1 MSEVKQVVTI
11 VDKSTKGLG
20 AQIAALLKVTNE
32 LASVGDRIPAM
43 ADEISMNQARLDA
56 IAEETSIAQ
65 RKAAAELSLRV
76 TENEDKV
83 LSELMAKRS
92 LATIT
97 KGELAILNTKLGT
110 AEAFNQDEIVKA
122 VDAAKASL
130 TVEHKAE
137 LAQVNS
143 THAVKS
149 ATTEAALEA
158 ANAKIGFLEAQVKS
172 LQDTITAEREARI
185 QEAEARSKAA
195 GVTVNNGK

>member
-32 LASVGDRIPAM
+32 LAAVGDRIPAM
-43 ADEISMNQARLDA
+43 ADEISMGQARLDA

-83 LSELMAKRS
+83 LTELMAKRS

-110 AEAFNQDEIVKA
+110 AEAFNQEEIVKA
-122 VDAAKASL
+122 VDAAKATL
-130 TVEHKAE
+130 TIEHKAE

-143 THAVKS
+143 DHAVKS

-158 ANAKIGFLEAQVKS
+158 ANAKIGFLESQVKS
-172 LQDTITAEREARI
+172 LQDTITAERQARV

>member
-32 LASVGDRIPAM
+32 LAAVGDRIPAM

-83 LSELMAKRS
+83 LAELMAKRS

-110 AEAFNQDEIVKA
+110 AEAFNQEEIMKA
-122 VDAAKASL
+122 VDAAKATL
-130 TVEHKAE
+130 IVEHKAE

-143 THAVKS
+143 DHAVKS
-149 ATTEAALEA
+149 ATTTAALDA
-158 ANAKIGFLEAQVKS
+158 ANAKISFLEAQVKS
-172 LQDTITAEREARI
+172 LQDTITAEREARV

>member
-32 LASVGDRIPAM
+32 LAAVGDRIPAM

-83 LSELMAKRS
+83 LAELMAKRS

-110 AEAFNQDEIVKA
+110 AEAFNQEEIVKA
-122 VDAAKASL
+122 VDAAKATL

-143 THAVKS
+143 DHAVKS
-149 ATTEAALEA
+149 ATTTAALDA
-158 ANAKIGFLEAQVKS
+158 ANAKISFLEAQVKS
-172 LQDTITAEREARI
+172 LQDTITAEREARV

>member
-32 LASVGDRIPAM
+32 LAAVGDRIPAM

-122 VDAAKASL
+122 VDAAKATL

-137 LAQVNS
+137 LAQLNS
-143 THAVKS
+143 DHAVKS
-149 ATTEAALEA
+149 ATTTAALDA
-158 ANAKIGFLEAQVKS
+158 ANAKISFLEAQVKS
-172 LQDTITAEREARI
+172 LQDTITAEREARV

>member
-32 LASVGDRIPAM
+32 LAAVGDRIPAM
-43 ADEISMNQARLDA
+43 ADEISMSQARLDA

-83 LSELMAKRS
+83 LAELMAKRS

-122 VDAAKASL
+122 VDAAKATL

-143 THAVKS
+143 DHAVKS
-149 ATTEAALEA
+149 ATTTAALDA
-158 ANAKIGFLEAQVKS
+158 ANAKISFLEAQVKS
-172 LQDTITAEREARI
+172 LQDTITAEREARV